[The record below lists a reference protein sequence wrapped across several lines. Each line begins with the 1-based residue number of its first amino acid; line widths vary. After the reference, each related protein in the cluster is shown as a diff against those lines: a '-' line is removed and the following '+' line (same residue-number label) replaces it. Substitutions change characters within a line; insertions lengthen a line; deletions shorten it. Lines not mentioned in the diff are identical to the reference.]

1 MAVGQFARRTSDTAF
16 GGGDFPLRR
25 LSNYID
31 KKRVPAR
38 MLRDL
43 NALSR
48 RAEASAR
55 RLSDCGGSRD
65 FGKSD

>member
-1 MAVGQFARRTSDTAF
+1 MAAGQFARRTSDTAF

-25 LSNYID
+25 PSNCID

-43 NALSR
+43 KALSR
-48 RAEASAR
+48 RAEALAR
-55 RLSDCGGSRD
+55 RLSDCGGSRN
-65 FGKSD
+65 FGESD